1 LKKSVVLCI
10 LPLDVVR
17 VCAGFEKDP
26 GLMNNA
32 IASLH
37 KHLTSIVKYLLAK
50 GDSSRGPFE
59 GGEDVFRRYIV
70 ISVVIHLIVIIAL
83 SISYRRSV
91 RAEMFQGAYEVSL
104 MELEKP
110 KPATTQRKEP
120 PKPKPKPK
128 PPEEKKV
135 VIPEPKKDEVKI
147 TPKPKPKPP
156 EEKPKEEEKKPE
168 QKKPE
173 PVKAPPEEAEPDS
186 VFSPRPEPDPTPSVG
201 GIQIDNPNFKF
212 DYYLAMLQMKIQQN
226 WNVPK
231 GLPAS
236 EEGVI
241 ATVKFTIRRDGS
253 ITRVDVEES
262 SGLRFFDQSAVR
274 AVINAGPA
282 PPLPRAYGEDQLGV
296 HVNFVFK
303 EEF

>member
-1 LKKSVVLCI
+1 M

-17 VCAGFEKDP
+17 VCAGFQKDP

-32 IASLH
+32 ISFLH
-37 KHLTSIVKYLLAK
+37 KHLTSLVNYLLVK
-50 GDSSRGPFE
+50 GDSKNGTPE
-59 GGEDVFRRYIV
+59 KYKDNFRRYVTLSVAFHIV
-70 ISVVIHLIVIIAL
+70 LVVVL
-83 SISYRRSV
+83 SISYTKATK
-91 RAEMFQGAYEVSL
+91 AEMPMGAYEVSL
-104 MELEKP
+104 MELDKP

-120 PKPKPKPK
+120 PKPKPKP
-128 PPEEKKV
+128 PEPEKV
-135 VIPEPKKDEVKI
+135 VIPEPKPEKDAVKI
-147 TPKPKPKPP
+147 KPKPEPPEPKP

-168 QKKPE
+168 VKKPE
-173 PVKAPPEEAEPDS
+173 PVKEPPKEAEPDS
-186 VFSPRPEPDPTPSVG
+186 VFSPKPEPDPTPSVG

-226 WNVPK
+226 WNVPN
-231 GLPAS
+231 GLPVR

-262 SGLRFFDQSAVR
+262 SGLRFFDQSALR
-274 AVINAGPA
+274 AVVNSSPA
-282 PPLPRAYGEDQLGV
+282 PPLPRAYGEDKLGV